1 MFISAESFVLVLRL
15 CSGREARAACQGLWA
30 LNNPEKHGTGEETS
44 AMEDTSPLR
53 SIINHIFLCTMG
65 CYFFIFTQVLHTH
78 FHSCH
83 RANTRPHGYAS
94 TRNITKAW
102 EPSHALYHWVC
113 THVCTL
119 NTAHHLRMYSEFS
132 TPCSILTQDQTWVG
146 HGHPRPHR
154 YATSPS
160 VLFAKFN
167 CCGFRGKQKKLDM
180 NPHIWNVTA
189 NVLTPMSY
197 SRHLLS
203 VKAPKG
209 RNGNPIKDVWD
220 M

>member
-1 MFISAESFVLVLRL
+1 MGLEKRRAQWKTHHHWGLLLIISFYAPWGVTSSFLLKYCTLTSTHATAQTHGRTGTHPLETLRKLES
-15 CSGREARAACQGLWA
+15 
-30 LNNPEKHGTGEETS
+30 
-44 AMEDTSPLR
+44 
-53 SIINHIFLCTMG
+53 
-65 CYFFIFTQVLHTH
+65 LHTR
-78 FHSCH
+78 FTTEC
-83 RANTRPHGYAS
+83 A
-94 TRNITKAW
+94 
-102 EPSHALYHWVC
+102 
-113 THVCTL
+113 HVCTL